1 MKIMQVNTSE
11 FYHFVVKHQLL
22 IKCASEHLEYITD
35 VLHIMSLDYI
45 TVKQLNK
52 DNKASPRGLD
62 EADRMKT
69 THSESSTTTFIH
81 ESKTDITLPLL
92 HNTNI
97 SGALCIYEQSRRMT
111 IAKQHVNVQYFRTP

>member
-1 MKIMQVNTSE
+1 MQVNTSE

-69 THSESSTTTFIH
+69 THSESSTTTFTY